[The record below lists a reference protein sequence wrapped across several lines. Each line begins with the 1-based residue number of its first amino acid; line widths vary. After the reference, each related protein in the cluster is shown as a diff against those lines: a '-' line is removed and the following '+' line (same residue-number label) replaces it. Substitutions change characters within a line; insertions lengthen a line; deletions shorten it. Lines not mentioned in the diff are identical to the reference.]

1 MESREIR
8 TALLVTIA
16 GLAVLAGCQ
25 SQPPAV
31 KLQPAVSSAPSPTR
45 LDLDALEQKK
55 QADAAARSRI
65 QAALWGVIRDANDLQ
80 EVGRRMEELI
90 YADCDKEFGAQYR
103 SAATRRADEL
113 ITNREVPKPRTL
125 AQGVDL
131 VRRAYRE
138 VAAED

>member
-1 MESREIR
+1 MR
-8 TALLVTIA
+8 TALLATIA
-16 GLAVLAGCQ
+16 GLAVLAGCK
-25 SQPPAV
+25 SQPLAIEP
-31 KLQPAVSSAPSPTR
+31 QPTVSSAPSPTR
-45 LDLDALEQKK
+45 LDRDALEQQK

-80 EVGRRMEELI
+80 EIHRRVEELI
-90 YADCDKEFGAQYR
+90 YLDCDKEFGAQYR
-103 SAATRRADEL
+103 SAAIRRADEL
-113 ITNREVPKPRTL
+113 IANREVDQPRTL

>member
-1 MESREIR
+1 MR
-8 TALLVTIA
+8 TALLATIA

-25 SQPPAV
+25 SQPLVIEP
-31 KLQPAVSSAPSPTR
+31 QPAVSSAPSPTR
-45 LDLDALEQKK
+45 LDRDALEQKK

-65 QAALWGVIRDANDLQ
+65 QAALWDVIRDAKDLQ

-90 YADCDKEFGAQYR
+90 YADCDREFGAQYH
-103 SAATRRADEL
+103 SAAMRRADEL
-113 ITNREVPKPRTL
+113 IANREVPKPRTL

>member
-1 MESREIR
+1 MR
-8 TALLVTIA
+8 TALLATIA
-16 GLAVLAGCQ
+16 GLAVLAGCK
-25 SQPPAV
+25 SQPLAIEP
-31 KLQPAVSSAPSPTR
+31 QPAVSSAPSPTR

-80 EVGRRMEELI
+80 DIHRRVEELI
-90 YADCDKEFGAQYR
+90 YSDCDKEFGAQYR
-103 SAATRRADEL
+103 SAAMRRADEL
-113 ITNREVPKPRTL
+113 IANREVDQPRTL

>member
-1 MESREIR
+1 MR
-8 TALLVTIA
+8 TALLATIA
-16 GLAVLAGCQ
+16 GLAVLAGCK
-25 SQPPAV
+25 SQPPAIEP
-31 KLQPAVSSAPSPTR
+31 QHAASSAPSPGR
-45 LDLDALEQKK
+45 LDLDALEQER

-80 EVGRRMEELI
+80 DIHRRVEELI
-90 YADCDKEFGAQYR
+90 YLDCDKEFGAQYR
-103 SAATRRADEL
+103 SAAMHRADEL
-113 ITNREVPKPRTL
+113 IANREVNKPRTL

>member
-1 MESREIR
+1 MR
-8 TALLVTIA
+8 TAVLATVA
-16 GLAVLAGCQ
+16 GLAVLAGCK
-25 SQPPAV
+25 SQPLAIEP
-31 KLQPAVSSAPSPTR
+31 QPAVSSAPSPGR

-55 QADAAARSRI
+55 ADAAARSRI

-80 EVGRRMEELI
+80 EIHRRVEELI
-90 YADCDKEFGAQYR
+90 YLDCDKEFGAQYR
-103 SAATRRADEL
+103 SAAIRRADEL
-113 ITNREVPKPRTL
+113 IANREVDQPRTL